1 MVTSELARWSRTA
14 GNTTEL
20 LTSIISVNYN
30 TATQIWGATVIM
42 VSEGNGNFLVKKKSL
57 HN

>member
-20 LTSIISVNYN
+20 LTSIISCN
-30 TATQIWGATVIM
+30 ADMGATVIK